1 MIRQIGRGAVAM
13 LIAIAGLSPDI
24 VGAHGKVELED
35 DICVRRLG
43 GSMVHLSAYQPQWA
57 PKTEYCT
64 EIPEEGDT
72 FLVIDLIDP
81 SLRTVPIGVQIIKA
95 SSTAPKD
102 KDEEGQTVAYW
113 KPTSHPDG
121 IVRGEA
127 NLEKGLYKLIV
138 TAEGLSP
145 SYYILRV
152 QQVDYSQISRKAMG
166 PIVVLLVLAV
176 IVYEFSKTG
185 RLRNWWASR
194 RT

>member
-1 MIRQIGRGAVAM
+1 MIKRMRQSVLLALVSI
-13 LIAIAGLSPDI
+13 LGLSPEMAA
-24 VGAHGKVELED
+24 AHGKVELEED
-35 DICVRRLG
+35 VCVRRLG

-57 PKTEYCT
+57 PKAEYCT
-64 EIPEEGDT
+64 EIPDEGDT

-81 SLRTVPIGVQIIKA
+81 SLRKIPVGVQLFKA
-95 SSTAPKD
+95 SSD
-102 KDEEGQTVAYW
+102 SSSGQVDEQPIISW

-127 NLEKGLYKLIV
+127 TLEKGLYKLIV

-152 QQVDYSQISRKAMG
+152 QQVDYSQISRKIVG
-166 PIVVLLVLAV
+166 PLVVLLVLA
-176 IVYEFSKTG
+176 IVGYEISKTG
-185 RLRNWWASR
+185 RFRNWWASR

>member
-1 MIRQIGRGAVAM
+1 
-13 LIAIAGLSPDI
+13 
-24 VGAHGKVELED
+24 
-35 DICVRRLG
+35 
-43 GSMVHLSAYQPQWA
+43 MVHLSAYQPQWA

>member
-1 MIRQIGRGAVAM
+1 MIRQIGRAAVVV
-13 LIAIAGLSPDI
+13 LIAVSGLSPEI

-64 EIPEEGDT
+64 EIPDEGDT

-81 SLRTVPIGVQIIKA
+81 NLRAVPIGVQIIKA
-95 SSTAPKD
+95 SSAAP

-121 IVRGEA
+121 VVRGEA

-152 QQVDYSQISRKAMG
+152 QQVDYSQFSRKAMG